1 MDKIKEYKHIRKR
14 LVEIHH
20 RIIDSLTGKNILQT
34 ARVIGIVEN
43 KTIVFES
50 ELEQDALMDFA
61 VYRQMDSGKSKIA
74 EYVATNAN
82 IDEDE
87 ENLLKAMIETK
98 TMLYE
103 VIEVN
108 RIDKTIK
115 LKEVLNNSGIFTVV
129 DLGMSETIDENVL
142 IFTRLIH
149 LETFSI
155 TSGLIFTFKHE
166 HLEYLKKRSRKMMKK
181 IEAENDSD
189 KRFIAFFKLYRR
201 DGIPFML
208 EEVK

>member
-1 MDKIKEYKHIRKR
+1 
-14 LVEIHH
+14 
-20 RIIDSLTGKNILQT
+20 
-34 ARVIGIVEN
+34 
-43 KTIVFES
+43 
-50 ELEQDALMDFA
+50 MDFA
-61 VYRQMDSGKSKIA
+61 VYRQMDSGKSEIA

-149 LETFSI
+149 LETF
-155 TSGLIFTFKHE
+155 TSLQ
-166 HLEYLKKRSRKMMKK
+166 
-181 IEAENDSD
+181 D
-189 KRFIAFFKLYRR
+189 
-201 DGIPFML
+201 
-208 EEVK
+208 